1 MEGADRSPG
10 DIARSAKKRV
20 TVVRKLTF
28 AATVDLERP
37 AGADNA
43 KIKDKAGL
51 IFDELYDLWE
61 PYEHAGLPLS
71 QNASRENVIQVIVT
85 RVEDLFQVPQILLCI
100 S

>member
-10 DIARSAKKRV
+10 DIARSARKRV

-43 KIKDKAGL
+43 KIKDKADL

-61 PYEHAGLPLS
+61 PYS
-71 QNASRENVIQVIVT
+71 NRTTNAVLQSAT
-85 RVEDLFQVPQILLCI
+85 RHVCSSKHPSEIYPC
-100 S
+100 